1 MVARSLVT
9 VIHAERPDISQ
20 RGEFD
25 LQRQYSAPRTLQF
38 TASTE
43 IFFGFHFIFSV
54 FELWLPQSSHRGL
67 FELDIPVCGTG
78 KPHRFPHNPGKSDSY
93 IAQDAQN
100 IIDATGNEA
109 CHAAS

>member
-1 MVARSLVT
+1 MPNVPTFPNAENSTCSVSTQARARCSLPLLT
-9 VIHAERPDISQ
+9 DI
-20 RGEFD
+20 FC
-25 LQRQYSAPRTLQF
+25 
-38 TASTE
+38 
-43 IFFGFHFIFSV
+43 GFHFIFSV
-54 FELWLPQSSHRGL
+54 SELWLPQSSHRGL

-78 KPHRFPHNPGKSDSY
+78 KPHRLPHNTGKSDSY